1 MMQLEQCWD
10 LIASEYG
17 VGSELVEAMW
27 DLTQRRGKVFI
38 SKSLII
44 AKTEKIHEKLLII
57 DS

>member
-1 MMQLEQCWD
+1 MN
-10 LIASEYG
+10 IG